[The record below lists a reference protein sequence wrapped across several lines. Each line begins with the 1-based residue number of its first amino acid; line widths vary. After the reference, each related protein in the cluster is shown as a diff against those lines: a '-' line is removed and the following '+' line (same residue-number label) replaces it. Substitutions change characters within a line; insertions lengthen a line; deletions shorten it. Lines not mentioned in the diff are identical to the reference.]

1 MKTIVRELRPGDM
14 QSFIDLC
21 ATRDTLTR
29 RDAEQRAQV
38 VEWMAFHNPCDDG
51 NPTYFVGAQGD
62 RVLGHLGR
70 MPTVFRTPAGVE
82 TASYFHDL
90 YVHPALRKEQAQGF
104 FLSMK
109 MYRKA
114 EKASKSFCAMIWT
127 NEINISLQKA
137 RKYHQMWTD
146 HRVLTLGLTAKVE
159 ANVPAPATGLAKFA
173 VRRLLR
179 AGNALNE
186 LRLQASALE
195 RRVERI
201 ERFDERFDQLDE
213 RCAATLGIAPR
224 KDHVYLNWKYVDR
237 PLLDQAIYQ
246 LLDESGRL
254 AGFCVLIN
262 PDASLSSYVAELM
275 VVDNDPLG
283 IQALLER
290 AVRYLGQTGA
300 DHIYA
305 ASSSPAYS
313 AALATRFFRRDIR
326 IPLFLAHAD
335 RSPHAALMHRASNW
349 HVSLGDSEGPF

>member
-1 MKTIVRELRPGDM
+1 MKTSVRELRPGDM
-14 QSFIDLC
+14 QSFVDLC
-21 ATRDTLTR
+21 STRDTLTR

-51 NPTYFVGAQGD
+51 NPTYLVGAQGD
-62 RVLGHLGR
+62 RIVGHLGR
-70 MPTVFRTPAGVE
+70 MPTVFRTPGGQE

-90 YVHPALRKEQAQGF
+90 YVHPDLRREQAQGF

-146 HRVLTLGLTAKVE
+146 HRVLTLGLSQKIDAKVL
-159 ANVPAPATGLAKFA
+159 APAAGLTKFA
-173 VRRLLR
+173 ARRILR

-186 LRLQASALE
+186 VRLQTGALR

-201 ERFDERFDQLDE
+201 ERFDQRFDELDQ

-224 KDHVYLNWKYVDR
+224 KDHTYLNWKYVDR
-237 PLLDQAIYQ
+237 PLLDEVIYQ

-254 AGFCVLIN
+254 AGYCVLIH
-262 PDASLSSYVAELM
+262 PDVALSSYVAELV

-290 AVRYLGQTGA
+290 TVQHLGKIGA

-305 ASSSPAYS
+305 ASSTPEYS
-313 AALATRFFRRDIR
+313 AALATRFFRRDMR

-335 RSPHAALMHRASNW
+335 RSPHASLLHQASNW
-349 HVSLGDSEGPF
+349 HLSLGDSEGPF